1 MEEEQPWWEALWNQ
15 ISGSESLNAIIR
27 ITIIIVA
34 VIVLRWILI
43 RVVRRLVNRVVKDIK
58 VHRGVLDTQALS
70 SSPVSAMRAVQR
82 TRTLGSVMKNFITWA
97 LIILG
102 FILVLDTLGFSV
114 TALVASA
121 GVIGA
126 ALAFGAQHVIK
137 DALNGMFMVLEDQL
151 GVGDLV
157 DLGEATGIV
166 EEVGIRITKIRDVN
180 GTLWSIRNGEVIRVG
195 NMSHGWARIVLDIEI
210 PYDSDLD
217 QIQSLLL
224 EASNEISGDPD
235 WREKVLEEAEI
246 WGLEAVTA
254 EAMILRLVMKVQTS
268 AKYPLARELRARV
281 KQKLDGHGIKLPA
294 LNSVVLRGASESS
307 TLQAHLQNPEDVAED
322 TEVVTPADGADS
334 GSSAGSASKTK
345 GVGNDR
351 DT

>member
-15 ISGSESLNAIIR
+15 LSGSESLNAMIR
-27 ITIIIVA
+27 IAVIIVA

-82 TRTLGSVMKNFITWA
+82 TRTLGSVMNNFITWA

-102 FILVLDTLGFSV
+102 LILILDTLGFSV

-217 QIQSLLL
+217 QIQRLLL
-224 EASNEISGDPD
+224 ETTAEIGVDPD
-235 WREKVLEEAEI
+235 WQDKVLEEAEI
-246 WGLEAVTA
+246 WGLESVTA

-294 LNSVVLRGASESS
+294 LNSVVLRGESDTG
-307 TLQAHLQNPEDVAED
+307 TLQAQLQKQEQVAED
-322 TEVVTPADGADS
+322 SGAAKTSDGTQS
-334 GSSAGSASKTK
+334 QSSTSSTSERK
-345 GVGNDR
+345 GAGNDR
-351 DT
+351 NQ